1 MDLTLPRGLRD
12 LGPDD
17 YEELERVRST
27 FIDVAE
33 IFDFRLMEPS
43 PIEKLHTLEAKSGL
57 GVRDEVYHFKDKGGR
72 DVGLRFDLTIGLT
85 RYVSSDR
92 GLPLPVKL
100 GSFSSMWR
108 YDEPQYGRYR
118 WFYQW
123 NVEIFDAKNIDSDAE
138 IIDFTS
144 TLCNKLGLRG
154 LSLEIGDRTII
165 DEFMSSKL
173 SIQRNVDVSNL
184 LRAVDKLERKT
195 KEEILEEYSSKKVTK
210 DALIKMMEFGG
221 LKGEPEFVLRSLKE
235 DGLSNTANLEY
246 LIDALKTRGVDGVT
260 LNMGIV
266 RGLDYYTGI
275 VFEVFAE
282 ERNLGA
288 LAGGG
293 RYDILPE
300 IFGRKD
306 IGATGVAGGVDRMLL
321 ALSNSKVD
329 RTNKNKVFVGYVGKE
344 MVSVATEI
352 ASLLRKNEIPTILEI
367 SGKNLRKQFE
377 YASKTASFFVIIGP
391 IDYKEGKVTIRN
403 LSSGV
408 EMKIPKKDIVERIR
422 SGF

>member
-1 MDLTLPRGLRD
+1 

-17 YEELERVRST
+17 YEALERVRST
-27 FIDVAE
+27 FIDVAKV
-33 IFDFRLMEPS
+33 FDFRLMEPS
-43 PIEKLHTLEAKSGL
+43 PIEKLHTLEAKSGP
-57 GVRDEVYHFKDKGGR
+57 GVREEVYHFKDKGGR

-100 GSFSSMWR
+100 GAFSSMWR

-123 NVEIFDAKNIDSDAE
+123 NVEIFGAKKIDSDAE

-144 TLCNKLGLRG
+144 TLCNKLGLRE
-154 LSLEIGDRTII
+154 LSFEIGDRTII
-165 DEFMSSKL
+165 DEFISTNLDINRKD
-173 SIQRNVDVSNL
+173 DVAIL

-195 KEEILEEYSSKKVTK
+195 KEQILDEYSSKRLTR
-210 DALIKMMEFGG
+210 DALIKMMDFGS

-235 DGLSNTANLEY
+235 EGITNTNNLDY
-246 LIDALKTRGVDGVT
+246 LVDALKTRGVDGVT

-275 VFEVFAE
+275 VFEVFAVA
-282 ERNLGA
+282 RNIGA

-293 RYDILPE
+293 RYDVLPE

-321 ALSNSKVD
+321 ALGDSKMNRIGD
-329 RTNKNKVFVGYVGKE
+329 SKVFVGYVGEE
-344 MVSVATEI
+344 MASVATEI
-352 ASLLRKNEIPTILEI
+352 ASILRKNEIPTILEI

-377 YASKTASFFVIIGP
+377 YASKIASIFVIVGP
-391 IDYKEGKVTIRN
+391 IDYKEGKVTLRD
-403 LSSGV
+403 LSSGK
-408 EMKIPKKDIVERIR
+408 EMKIAKKDIVERVRNI
-422 SGF
+422 

>member
-1 MDLTLPRGLRD
+1 MDLSLPRGLRD

-17 YEELERVRST
+17 YEALERVRST
-27 FIDVAE
+27 FIAVAKV
-33 IFDFRLMEPS
+33 FDFRLMEPS
-43 PIEKLHTLEAKSGL
+43 PIEKLHILESKSGP
-57 GVRDEVYHFKDKGGR
+57 GIREEVYHFKDKGGR
-72 DVGLRFDLTIGLT
+72 EVGLRFDLTIGLT

-100 GSFSSMWR
+100 GAFSSMWR

-123 NVEIFDAKNIDSDAE
+123 NVEIFGTKNVDSDAE

-154 LSLEIGDRTII
+154 LSFEIGDRTII
-165 DEFMSSKL
+165 DEFISTKL
-173 SIQRNVDVSNL
+173 GIQRNDEVTTL
-184 LRAVDKLERKT
+184 LRAIDKLERKT
-195 KEEILEEYSSKKVTK
+195 EEEILDEYSSKRVKR
-210 DALIKMMEFGG
+210 DALIKMMNFGG

-235 DGLSNTANLEY
+235 EGLTNTKSLEY
-246 LIDALKTRGVDGVT
+246 LVDTLKTRGVDGVT

-282 ERNLGA
+282 ARNLGA

-300 IFGRKD
+300 IFGRND
-306 IGATGVAGGVDRMLL
+306 SGATGVAGGVDRMLL
-321 ALSNSKVD
+321 ALQNSKMD
-329 RTNKNKVFVGYVGKE
+329 RSEDHKVFVGYVGEE
-344 MVSVATEI
+344 MASVATEI
-352 ASLLRKNEIPTILEI
+352 ASLLRNNEIPTILEI

-377 YASKTASFFVIIGP
+377 YASEIASFFVIVGP
-391 IDYKEGKVTIRN
+391 IDYKEGKVTLRD
-403 LSSGV
+403 LSSGA
-408 EMKIPKKDIVERIR
+408 EIKISKKDIVERIR

>member
-1 MDLTLPRGLRD
+1 MDLSLPRGMRD

-17 YEELERVRST
+17 YEALERVRST
-27 FIDVAE
+27 FIDVTK

-43 PIEKLHTLEAKSGL
+43 PIEKIHTLEAKSGPS
-57 GVRDEVYHFKDKGGR
+57 VRDEVYYFKDKGGR

-100 GSFSSMWR
+100 GAFSSMWR

-123 NVEIFDAKNIDSDAE
+123 NVEIFGAKNIDSDAE

-173 SIQRNVDVSNL
+173 SIQRNDDVANL

-195 KEEILEEYSSKKVTK
+195 KEEILEEYGSKEVAK

-221 LKGEPEFVLRSLKE
+221 LKGEPEFVLRSLRE
-235 DGLSNTANLEY
+235 DGLSNTENLEY
-246 LIDALKTRGVDGVT
+246 LIDALKTRGVNGVT

-275 VFEVFAE
+275 VFEVFAA

-300 IFGRKD
+300 IFGRKN

-377 YASKTASFFVIIGP
+377 YASKIASFFVIIGP

-422 SGF
+422 SSF